1 MRNPNGYG
9 GISNLGGNRRNPFRV
24 RITSGWDYDEK
35 TGKHKQKY
43 SVLGYYPTRK
53 AAMLALAEYNKNPYD
68 IDSANITFKEVYD
81 KWSVRTFPGLSSSA
95 TGQYKSSFK
104 KFEKLYTL
112 KMVDIRK
119 KHLQAVFDEN
129 SHLTNEYQTKMKM
142 LIRNMFRY
150 CIEYDILQKD
160 YSQFIALTG
169 SGKKESIHK
178 PYTLEEIKLLW
189 DNLELGVPL
198 QFSAKDKRDVY
209 MVDTLLI
216 LIYTGMRP
224 GELLKI
230 ENEKIFLEDRYMIGG
245 FKSKAGTDRII
256 PIHEDIYPLIK
267 KRKEV
272 GGKYLV
278 KYKADSPPTM
288 QQYRQYIFDP
298 MMEKLKLE
306 HLPHDGRHTFS
317 TIADSYIDLE
327 KKKRIMGHAIQDI
340 TQGTYTHKTAED
352 LVEMVNKVIF
362 LKK

>member
-68 IDSANITFKEVYD
+68 VDSAQITFKEVYE
-81 KWSVRTFPGLSSSA
+81 KWSVRTFPDMSETLKGL
-95 TGQYKSSFK
+95 YKSSFK
-104 KFEKLYTL
+104 KFEKLYNV
-112 KMVDIRK
+112 KMIDIRK
-119 KHLQAVFDEN
+119 KHLQDVFDEN
-129 SHLTNEYQTKMKM
+129 KHLSNGYQEKMKG
-142 LIRNMFRY
+142 LLRNMFRY

-160 YSQFIALTG
+160 YSQFVALTG

-178 PYTLEEIKLLW
+178 PYTLDEIKLLW

-198 QFSAKDKRDVY
+198 QFSKKDIRDIY
-209 MVDTLLI
+209 PVDTLLI

-245 FKSKAGTDRII
+245 FKSEAGTDRII

-267 KRKEV
+267 KRKET
-272 GGKYLV
+272 GGKYFV
-278 KYKADSPPTM
+278 KYKTDTPPSM

-298 MMEKLKLE
+298 MIEKLKLE

-317 TIADSYIDLE
+317 TIADNYIDLE
-327 KKKRIMGHAIQDI
+327 KKKRIMGHTISDI
-340 TQGTYTHKTAED
+340 TQGTYTHKTAAD

>member
-68 IDSANITFKEVYD
+68 VDSANITFKEVYE
-81 KWSVRTFPGLSSSA
+81 KWSIRNYPDMSA
-95 TGQYKSSFK
+95 SLMGQYKGAYK
-104 KFEKLYTL
+104 KFEKLYNI
-112 KMVDIRK
+112 KMADIRK
-119 KHLQAVFDEN
+119 KHLQDIFDEN
-129 SHLTNEYQTKMKM
+129 NHLTKGYQEKMKA
-142 LIRNMFRY
+142 LVRNMFRY

-160 YSQFIALTG
+160 YSQFVTLT
-169 SGKKESIHK
+169 SAGKKESIHK
-178 PYTLEEIKLLW
+178 PYTSDEIKLLW
-189 DNLELGVPL
+189 DNLNLGVPL
-198 QFSAKDKRDVY
+198 QYSKKDVRDVY
-209 MVDTLLI
+209 PVDTLLI

-224 GELLKI
+224 GELLELKN
-230 ENEKIFLEDRYMIGG
+230 ENIFLEDRYMIGG
-245 FKSKAGTDRII
+245 FKSEAGTDRII

-267 KRKEV
+267 KRKEA
-272 GGKYLV
+272 GGEYFV
-278 KYKADSPPTM
+278 KYKTDMPPVLKE
-288 QQYRQYIFDP
+288 YRKYMFDL

-317 TIADSYIDLE
+317 TIADNYIDLE
-327 KKKRIMGHAIQDI
+327 TKKRIMGHTITDI

-352 LVEMVNKVIF
+352 LVKKVNKIIF
-362 LKK
+362 L